1 MLTDTLAPQA
11 APAAALR
18 TDAASRHLR
27 AKVTDV
33 ARLTRAERARMFE
46 IYAAHY
52 DGTSRARFDGD
63 LAEKHLVL
71 TVHADDGAIQG
82 FTTLLIL
89 EQSFAGRRLRAIY
102 SGDTIIDRAYWG
114 SQALAFN
121 WIRLAGAIK
130 AEEPDVPL
138 YWFLI
143 VKGHRTYRYLS
154 AFSKCFYPHW
164 DAATP
169 DHLQALMD
177 HLAEE
182 RFPGFYRPELGVIHF
197 PESHGHLKP
206 RMADISAAESARPDV
221 AYFLSRNP
229 GYRNGDE
236 LVCLTELHADNLTT
250 LARKQFLAGFQK

>member
-1 MLTDTLAPQA
+1 MLTNIHPQTLPA
-11 APAAALR
+11 APRA
-18 TDAASRHLR
+18 DADNRHLQAR
-27 AKVTDV
+27 VTDV
-33 ARLTRAERARMFE
+33 ARLTRGDRARMFE

-52 DGTSRARFDGD
+52 DGTSLARFEDD
-63 LAEKHLVL
+63 LAAKDLVL

-89 EQSFAGRRLRAIY
+89 EQTFGGAPLRAIF

-169 DHLQALMD
+169 PHLQALMD
-177 HLAEE
+177 HLAEA
-182 RFPGFYRPELGVIHF
+182 RFPGSYSPEMGVIHF

-206 RMADISAAESARPDV
+206 LLAEPTIAEAARSDV
-221 AYFLSRNP
+221 AYFLARNP

-250 LARKQFLAGFQK
+250 LARKQFLAGFQR